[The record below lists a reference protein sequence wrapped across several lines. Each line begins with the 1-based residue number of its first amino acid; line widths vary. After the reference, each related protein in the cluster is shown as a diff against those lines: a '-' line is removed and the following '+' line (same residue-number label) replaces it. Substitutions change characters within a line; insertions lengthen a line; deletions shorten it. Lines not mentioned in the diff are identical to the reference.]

1 MNERFSLTLESS
13 GEHIIPAA
21 TRLRAVLKLL
31 LRGYSFRVVE
41 AREIAPEMESVTAAE
56 NALSVADGTE
66 RAK

>member
-1 MNERFSLTLESS
+1 MNERFSLVLESS

-41 AREIAPEMESVTAAE
+41 AKEVNASPDASGATLTACD
-56 NALSVADGTE
+56 DGLTG
-66 RAK
+66 